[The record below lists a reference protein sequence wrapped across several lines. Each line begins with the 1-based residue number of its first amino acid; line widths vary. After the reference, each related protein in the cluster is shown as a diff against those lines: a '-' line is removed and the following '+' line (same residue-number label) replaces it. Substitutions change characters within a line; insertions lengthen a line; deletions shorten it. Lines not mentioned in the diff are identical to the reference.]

1 MITVKI
7 QENVDGKVI
16 GYKIEG
22 HSNLAPRGFDIV
34 CAGISTLAQSTLYG
48 LRDYLRHR
56 VEYDIDDGKFEVKL
70 KSIPDVC
77 SEAILRTMILGLE
90 EFATKAPQ
98 IVTIIYL

>member
-7 QENVDGKVI
+7 QENTNGMVI

-22 HSNLAPRGFDIV
+22 HSNIAPKGFDIV
-34 CAGISTLAQSTLYG
+34 CAGVSTLAQSTLYG

-90 EFATKAPQ
+90 EFANKAPQ
-98 IVTIIYL
+98 VVSLIYI